1 MASDYLLVHG
11 PGYGN
16 WIWDELRGA
25 LNKARSGYTV
35 VHGSHNRFFDGVGS
49 VVAEDLPGHRTF
61 QSPNNGSITLK
72 EYTDY
77 LSNLVDQ
84 RGLQNLVLVG
94 HGGAGFLLPY
104 LAERIP
110 VVKHMVFVGSAIPN
124 STRPT
129 GNSLGKLMR
138 DLMSLDSV
146 PGLRDT
152 MIGSYSLTWQ
162 TLFLLRSMLK
172 LEDHRGVG
180 KLHKALALP
189 LLCNGAAHGVAGSMI
204 GKSVAS
210 PFEPWVSPIEPR
222 PSDIPSSAVLF
233 KHDRILP
240 LKKQRKKAQA
250 YGASSVIEF
259 DGGHLSGIAK
269 NGQGIAEYLLTL

>member
-35 VHGSHNRFFDGVGS
+35 VHGSHNRLFDDVGS
-49 VVAEDLPGHRTF
+49 VVAEDLPGHGTF
-61 QSPNNGSITLK
+61 EGSNKGSITLDQ
-72 EYTDY
+72 YTDY
-77 LSNLVDQ
+77 LSNLVAQ
-84 RGLQNLVLVG
+84 RGMRNLVLVG
-94 HGGAGFLLPY
+94 HGGAGFLLPQ
-104 LAERIP
+104 LAKRIP
-110 VVKHMVFVGSAIPN
+110 LVRHMVFIGAAIPN
-124 STRPT
+124 ITGPT
-129 GNSLGKLMR
+129 GSPLGKLAR
-138 DLMSLDSV
+138 ELMSMDSV
-146 PGLRDT
+146 PGLHET
-152 MIGSYSLTWQ
+152 MIGAYSITWQ

-172 LEDHRGVG
+172 LEDHREVG

-189 LLCNGAAHGVAGSMI
+189 LLCNGVSHGVAGSMI

-210 PFEPWVSPIEPR
+210 PFNPWVSPIESYR
-222 PSDIPSSAVLF
+222 SDIPSSAVLF

-240 LKKQRKKAQA
+240 LKKQKKRAQA
-250 YGASSVIEF
+250 YGTSSVIEL

-269 NGQGIAEYLLTL
+269 NGQHIAEYLLTL